1 MDNVISNETL
11 IKALEIYENKML
23 SSVDEREF
31 ETSEKFEKKMRTLL
45 RAQTSVYRRVTLT
58 KTRKVITAFAAA
70 LMILVS
76 ALSVGA
82 IRETIL
88 SFFVERGDVRVIE
101 YNTENGKDYPKA
113 LNKLYALSYL
123 PKGYKLTDSG
133 SDSLHSYM
141 VYTRGDDFLS
151 LEQFTKDSYKSAS
164 DLETM
169 EKEVYEGVSFVVQQS
184 DDSTVLIWEKDGY
197 VFEMTGFEEKVELF
211 KAAVSLKSG
220 KEEER

>member
-70 LMILVS
+70 LIILVS

-113 LNKLYALSYL
+113 LNKRRFPQPRA
-123 PKGYKLTDSG
+123 
-133 SDSLHSYM
+133 
-141 VYTRGDDFLS
+141 VYQGQL
-151 LEQFTKDSYKSAS
+151 Q
-164 DLETM
+164 
-169 EKEVYEGVSFVVQQS
+169 
-184 DDSTVLIWEKDGY
+184 I
-197 VFEMTGFEEKVELF
+197 GF
-211 KAAVSLKSG
+211 
-220 KEEER
+220 RP